1 MQDSQDNPDQDP
13 NASET
18 SQVLEKTNQ
27 QMEQEQAMQQWM
39 ERIPDDP
46 GGLLRNK
53 FLYQY
58 KNRQRNDEQTER
70 KPW

>member
-1 MQDSQDNPDQDP
+1 MSAQAQAKSTEQLEQD
-13 NASET
+13 
-18 SQVLEKTNQ
+18 
-27 QMEQEQAMQQWM
+27 QAMQQWM

-53 FLYQY
+53 FIHQY
-58 KNRQRNDEQTER
+58 NKRNRNEQNGDR

>member
-1 MQDSQDNPDQDP
+1 MSAMGQEKSTEQLEQD
-13 NASET
+13 
-18 SQVLEKTNQ
+18 
-27 QMEQEQAMQQWM
+27 QAMQQWM

-53 FLYQY
+53 FIHQY
-58 KNRQRNDEQTER
+58 NKRNRNEQSGDR